1 MQVKKEIRNSICQL
15 TEKNSTKPVIMV
27 SDVEFNMV
35 KSFMQQ
41 VVSSLIICSYN
52 DISNNE
58 LVDDAEML
66 QVNLA
71 YS

>member
-1 MQVKKEIRNSICQL
+1 
-15 TEKNSTKPVIMV
+15 MV